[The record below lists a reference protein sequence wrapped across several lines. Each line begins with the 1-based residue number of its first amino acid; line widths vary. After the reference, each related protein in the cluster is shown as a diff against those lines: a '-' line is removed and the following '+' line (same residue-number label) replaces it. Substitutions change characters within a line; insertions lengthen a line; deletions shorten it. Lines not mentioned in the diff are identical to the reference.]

1 MQGTINRIKSDT
13 ALSPYFC
20 CRILKI
26 LTSGL
31 LQNKVYMSIY
41 VALSSE
47 GFAGMV
53 NISQTGVFDLGIVTS
68 VLWAWIPFPQ
78 YIETHGA
85 DRTSTCLCS
94 KLENNATLI
103 TMLKGNVLSGKRFV
117 S

>member
-26 LTSGL
+26 PTSEL
-31 LQNKVYMSIY
+31 LQNKVYMSIH

-68 VLWAWIPFPQ
+68 VLWAWILFPHH
-78 YIETHGA
+78 IETRGA